1 MAFTTMSLSPQ
12 ESRVVL
18 TLSERGQRETTR
30 AEIVTLLGAT
40 PKAADHVIES
50 LRHKGWLER
59 ASWGAYL
66 LIRRTRGL
74 MLWATAIFWRSPA
87 ESRIP
92 ITSASAPPPPI
103 TG

>member
-1 MAFTTMSLSPQ
+1 
-12 ESRVVL
+12 VL

-30 AEIVTLLGAT
+30 TEIITMLAT

-66 LIRRTRGL
+66 LI
-74 MLWATAIFWRSPA
+74 PA
-87 ESRIP
+87 EHG
-92 ITSASAPPPPI
+92 A
-103 TG
+103 